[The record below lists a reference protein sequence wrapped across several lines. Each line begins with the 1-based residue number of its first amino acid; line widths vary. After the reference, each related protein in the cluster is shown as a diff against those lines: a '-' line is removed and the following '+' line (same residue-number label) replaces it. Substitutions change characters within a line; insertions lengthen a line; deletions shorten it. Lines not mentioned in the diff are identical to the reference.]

1 MDHLPLKT
9 LEAGLD
15 HIRSSPIDNGSVEL
29 IVRRPAPG
37 EREELSEALL
47 DPAEGL
53 LGDSWKARWLATK
66 SGEPDPETQLT
77 LMNARVAALVA
88 GRPERRQLAG
98 DQLYLDLN
106 LSYDNIPPGTR
117 LEIGSALIE
126 ITEPPHRG
134 CGKFLKRFG
143 IDAQRFVN
151 SAAGRE
157 LNLRGVNARIV
168 TGGTVRAGDNVTKV
182 NGAGISRAPRT
193 GARRTIPAAAPPAGD

>member
-1 MDHLPLKT
+1 MRRSSILELHGSVPLAT
-9 LEAGLD
+9 LEAALE
-15 HIRSSPIDNGSVEL
+15 HIRRSPADCGAVEL
-29 IVRRPAPG
+29 IVRRPARG
-37 EREELSEALL
+37 EREELAEALL

-53 LGDSWKARWLATK
+53 IGDSWKTRGLASK
-66 SGEPDPETQLT
+66 GGEPDRDRQLT

-106 LSYDNIPPGTR
+106 LSYSNVPPGTR
-117 LEIGSALIE
+117 LGIGSALIE

-151 SAAGRE
+151 SPAGRE
-157 LNLRGVNARIV
+157 LNLRGVNAKIV
-168 TGGTVRAGDNVTKV
+168 TGGTVRVGTPWRRRWRRDQ
-182 NGAGISRAPRT
+182 PRT
-193 GARRTIPAAAPPAGD
+193 ARRRPA

>member
-1 MDHLPLKT
+1 MDHVPLAT
-9 LEAGLD
+9 LETALD
-15 HIRSSPIDNGSVEL
+15 HIRSSPADSGLVEL

-37 EREELSEALL
+37 EREQLAEAQL

-53 LGDSWKARWLATK
+53 LGDSWKARGLASK
-66 SGEPDPETQLT
+66 DGLPNPDGQLT

-106 LSYDNIPPGTR
+106 LSYANIPPGTR
-117 LEIGSALIE
+117 LRLGSALIE
-126 ITEPPHRG
+126 ITDLPHRG

-157 LNLRGVNARIV
+157 LNLRGVNAKIV
-168 TGGTVRAGDNVTKV
+168 TGGTVCVGDAVAIV
-182 NGAGISRAPRT
+182 DGGGISRAPRA
-193 GARRTIPAAAPPAGD
+193 GVQRTYQAASPAVCD